1 MRAQRDSH
9 LSSELWRSAAAR
21 SPGRSHSCLDPRW
34 WSPGSDSS
42 GTSSPHPP
50 WYNKTPMEL
59 TVLFG
64 FLEVELLRV
73 CNCDSWGIP
82 EAPASIRCAIA
93 VLPHG
98 HHLSGSERPAKAN
111 WEGALDVQ
119 DGRCPLWIHTKPH
132 LKTLYHFCIAW
143 HKIQYVYQRY
153 LKDRSCV
160 SLLFISI
167 IWSKIS
173 FRRKVLLPAHLKL
186 PDLLALLGN
195 LPDSFSHQSDQHV
208 EQQHEGEDDVGN
220 QQDEEDRRIL
230 CTVDHVQFSHPDGQL
245 KEVQEES
252 AEGVWVPAVWVGG
265 TVAITLCA
273 RWRTHR
279 QQRHQSCEVETEKVG
294 CVSASTWSSKT
305 FIHSLAESWMRGS
318 MALSELSITY
328 EVSS

>member
-73 CNCDSWGIP
+73 CNWDSWGIP

-173 FRRKVLLPAHLKL
+173 F
-186 PDLLALLGN
+186 
-195 LPDSFSHQSDQHV
+195 
-208 EQQHEGEDDVGN
+208 
-220 QQDEEDRRIL
+220 
-230 CTVDHVQFSHPDGQL
+230 VDTKCYFQL
-245 KEVQEES
+245 
-252 AEGVWVPAVWVGG
+252 
-265 TVAITLCA
+265 
-273 RWRTHR
+273 
-279 QQRHQSCEVETEKVG
+279 
-294 CVSASTWSSKT
+294 TWS
-305 FIHSLAESWMRGS
+305 FQIFLLSLETCPTVSPIKAINM
-318 MALSELSITY
+318 LS
-328 EVSS
+328 SSTKVRMM